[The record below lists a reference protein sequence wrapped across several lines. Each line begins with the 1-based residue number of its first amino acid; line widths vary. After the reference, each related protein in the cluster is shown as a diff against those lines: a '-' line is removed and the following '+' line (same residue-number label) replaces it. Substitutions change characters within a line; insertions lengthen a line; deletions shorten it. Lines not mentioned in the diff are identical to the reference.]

1 MVTCLRPPTCIVDR
15 MLECGEDTD
24 SNGRFRIAF
33 FSMGQGP
40 FIAIRHSSGR
50 WLWFAD
56 RACHGPKLGARRVAN
71 GTKYWVRLAV
81 HTAVVFT
88 ILATNFRP
96 RPSPIRFWTLFAALL
111 LLHLVCCVWFILEI
125 RPLGAIHYI
134 AFGPF
139 EVLLLALLLKWG
151 TRYLELDQADD

>member
-1 MVTCLRPPTCIVDR
+1 MAEKTPTQMAGSESHFFQWVRDHSLLFGILLGVGCGLLIVLAMVYNLALV
-15 MLECGEDTD
+15 E
-24 SNGRFRIAF
+24 
-33 FSMGQGP
+33 
-40 FIAIRHSSGR
+40 
-50 WLWFAD
+50 WLME
-56 RACHGPKLGARRVAN
+56 RNIG
-71 GTKYWVRLAV
+71 WVRLAV
-81 HTAVVFT
+81 YTAVVFT

-111 LLHLVCCVWFILEI
+111 LLHLVCCVWFILKI